1 MPELP
6 EVETTVRGLNKNI
19 KNQKITDVWTSYNS
33 TFHKGKNNIKDKAY
47 FPIFKKLVVG
57 QKVKNVVRRGKNIL
71 IRLDNNH
78 TIIAH
83 MKMTGHFLYGKYIF
97 DEKNKTWCATESKTL
112 QNPFSRFIRLTFT
125 LSSGNNIAFS
135 DMRKFAKVF
144 IIKTTE
150 EQTCF
155 DLKNLGPEPLE
166 PDFSPKILR
175 EQLLKKPNGKIKTVL
190 MDQSLISGIGN
201 IYSDEIL
208 WASNIHPLESPK
220 NLAPKQF
227 QAIFM
232 NTLKILTRS
241 IEMGGDSM
249 SDYRNVLGEKGNF
262 QNAHRAYRQTD
273 KICQRKGCG
282 GIINRLVVGGR
293 STHFCPKHQKLA
305 KPISSL

>member
-155 DLKNLGPEPLE
+155 DLKNLGPEPL
-166 PDFSPKILR
+166 
-175 EQLLKKPNGKIKTVL
+175 
-190 MDQSLISGIGN
+190 
-201 IYSDEIL
+201 
-208 WASNIHPLESPK
+208 
-220 NLAPKQF
+220 
-227 QAIFM
+227 
-232 NTLKILTRS
+232 
-241 IEMGGDSM
+241 
-249 SDYRNVLGEKGNF
+249 
-262 QNAHRAYRQTD
+262 
-273 KICQRKGCG
+273 
-282 GIINRLVVGGR
+282 
-293 STHFCPKHQKLA
+293 
-305 KPISSL
+305 